1 MTYIF
6 QPPATVSV
14 AIKGRVERFPVNRI
28 YCVGRNYAA
37 HAREMG
43 KDPDRDPSFFFC
55 KPGDLIYTG
64 TPAGVGAVER
74 GQLMQGCID
83 GLETLTNRVV

>member
-14 AIKGRVERFPVNRI
+14 AIEGRVERFPVNRI

-43 KDPDRDPSFFFC
+43 KDPDRDPPFFFC